1 MSNLKIFCVVVGC
14 IIGLGIFFY
23 FSQLY
28 YFYYQDVIKTENSI
42 LRHQIPLVLPNA
54 KEDYVSTWGAFGDF
68 VGGTLNPL
76 IGFISVLLLFATWNL
91 TRKTLNFT
99 KKELKN
105 SNEILNIQQFDTIFW
120 GLLDHLKKLEERLF
134 ENKGNLDE
142 IYDDIFA
149 SQKYERVSLCREKIL
164 LNAELSQYFIVLY
177 QLLKNIDVKLGHSDY
192 QVKKAYSNIV
202 RANVPTKFLQLLAI
216 NCYENF
222 PEYKL
227 YLEDFCF
234 FEHMPFYNIN
244 NSRLFNLILIECL
257 ASYSLSVLD
266 KSVYLQ
272 KYQTESIYKKFLDG
286 TFKDKSNF
294 LDIWLDGI
302 QKKNTLVIDNST
314 LFNQNKVE
322 IQYVIENQG
331 EIFVSTVD
339 GCDFTIN
346 GVPIVLGEPKPFVTY
361 LTDRGLE
368 FNLGKK
374 WTVIINPLESEPAK
388 VIKNPL

>member
-28 YFYYQDVIKTENSI
+28 YFFYQDVIKTENSI

-227 YLEDFCF
+227 YL
-234 FEHMPFYNIN
+234 I
-244 NSRLFNLILIECL
+244 
-257 ASYSLSVLD
+257 
-266 KSVYLQ
+266 
-272 KYQTESIYKKFLDG
+272 
-286 TFKDKSNF
+286 
-294 LDIWLDGI
+294 
-302 QKKNTLVIDNST
+302 
-314 LFNQNKVE
+314 
-322 IQYVIENQG
+322 
-331 EIFVSTVD
+331 
-339 GCDFTIN
+339 
-346 GVPIVLGEPKPFVTY
+346 
-361 LTDRGLE
+361 
-368 FNLGKK
+368 
-374 WTVIINPLESEPAK
+374 
-388 VIKNPL
+388 

>member
-28 YFYYQDVIKTENSI
+28 YFFYQDVIKTENSI

-142 IYDDIFA
+142 IYDG
-149 SQKYERVSLCREKIL
+149 LCCTKI
-164 LNAELSQYFIVLY
+164 S
-177 QLLKNIDVKLGHSDY
+177 
-192 QVKKAYSNIV
+192 
-202 RANVPTKFLQLLAI
+202 
-216 NCYENF
+216 
-222 PEYKL
+222 
-227 YLEDFCF
+227 
-234 FEHMPFYNIN
+234 
-244 NSRLFNLILIECL
+244 
-257 ASYSLSVLD
+257 
-266 KSVYLQ
+266 
-272 KYQTESIYKKFLDG
+272 
-286 TFKDKSNF
+286 
-294 LDIWLDGI
+294 
-302 QKKNTLVIDNST
+302 
-314 LFNQNKVE
+314 
-322 IQYVIENQG
+322 
-331 EIFVSTVD
+331 
-339 GCDFTIN
+339 
-346 GVPIVLGEPKPFVTY
+346 
-361 LTDRGLE
+361 
-368 FNLGKK
+368 
-374 WTVIINPLESEPAK
+374 
-388 VIKNPL
+388 